1 MFGFTVKLED
11 LKTTKNKRYR
21 KLKLKSKDIV
31 NLKKSKNKDW
41 LCWLH
46 FGLFISPLREI
57 VKTRNAILFLIK
69 SRNKKNKRV
78 ENLISKNKDREQQST
93 YFITTITLKQR
104 EWVLREGERYTV
116 RERER
121 EREFDMVKN
130 ETINSEQNY
139 LILLARLVLF

>member
-1 MFGFTVKLED
+1 M
-11 LKTTKNKRYR
+11 
-21 KLKLKSKDIV
+21 
-31 NLKKSKNKDW
+31 
-41 LCWLH
+41 
-46 FGLFISPLREI
+46 
-57 VKTRNAILFLIK
+57 
-69 SRNKKNKRV
+69 

-121 EREFDMVKN
+121 KREKERERERKREGEFDMVKN

-139 LILLARLVLF
+139 

>member
-1 MFGFTVKLED
+1 
-11 LKTTKNKRYR
+11 
-21 KLKLKSKDIV
+21 
-31 NLKKSKNKDW
+31 
-41 LCWLH
+41 
-46 FGLFISPLREI
+46 
-57 VKTRNAILFLIK
+57 
-69 SRNKKNKRV
+69 V